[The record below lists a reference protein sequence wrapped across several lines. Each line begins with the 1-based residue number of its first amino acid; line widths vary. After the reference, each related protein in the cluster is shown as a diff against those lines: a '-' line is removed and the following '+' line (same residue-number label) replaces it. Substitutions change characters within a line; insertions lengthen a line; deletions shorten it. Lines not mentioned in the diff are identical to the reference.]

1 MERPSVAYTA
11 KWTDTDVISC
21 YKENMRKPCSDV
33 WCKGGYWSCV
43 GKQEKDQVLTI
54 FVYNSNS
61 LSLIPLHNYKG
72 IVDNQGL
79 AKLSTSRGQYCIRTD
94 ACFGLYHEH
103 RHPDRDK
110 YLTVIVKENNRDF
123 GKVCEM
129 DVVYFAKPG
138 TERTNAMG
146 QCIKLSAYDINA
158 LNALYPSSSYLS
170 TLRSSLKMKAE
181 RRFRKRSGR
190 RNWRKKIGRTG
201 GRRNQLLTHNTVI
214 L

>member
-1 MERPSVAYTA
+1 
-11 KWTDTDVISC
+11 
-21 YKENMRKPCSDV
+21 
-33 WCKGGYWSCV
+33 
-43 GKQEKDQVLTI
+43 
-54 FVYNSNS
+54 
-61 LSLIPLHNYKG
+61 
-72 IVDNQGL
+72 
-79 AKLSTSRGQYCIRTD
+79 
-94 ACFGLYHEH
+94 
-103 RHPDRDK
+103 
-110 YLTVIVKENNRDF
+110 
-123 GKVCEM
+123 
-129 DVVYFAKPG
+129 
-138 TERTNAMG
+138 MG